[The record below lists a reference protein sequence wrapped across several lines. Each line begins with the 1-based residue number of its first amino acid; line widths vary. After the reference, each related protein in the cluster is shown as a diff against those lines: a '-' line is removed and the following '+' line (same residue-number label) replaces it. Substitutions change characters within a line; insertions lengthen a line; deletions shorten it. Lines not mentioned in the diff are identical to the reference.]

1 MFQHGWDRALRW
13 SARYPKW
20 AAALLG
26 GSVALGHAPLS
37 LWPIS
42 VACLILFF
50 RLSRDVA
57 SPMKIGWAFGFG
69 YFLVTLNW
77 IVEPFLV
84 DLQTTG
90 FMAPFALILM
100 AGGLALFWGAA
111 GWFVRGFGPLG
122 WVLGLTLTDYLR
134 GVLFTGFPWGLLS
147 YTLAESPFVGFF
159 AWGGP
164 HGVTLFLLLICAL
177 FVQRFFAAAAGVCA
191 IMLTCALIPLPEM
204 QRDVTETTV
213 RLVQPNAPQEQKW
226 DPFYAPIFLDRM
238 IDATAAD
245 PRVDVIIW
253 PESAIY
259 TALNY
264 AERHIERLRS
274 AAGGTDV
281 IFGILRIDE
290 RDRLYN
296 SMVLSRVDQPSQLY
310 DKRHLVPFGEYL
322 PFEDWLVRN
331 GFGFAPELFGVGFS
345 AGQLADPMILSN
357 SVKVLPMICYE
368 IIFPRAVSA
377 VRQDADVIVQ
387 ISNDAWFG
395 GFSGPAQHLEIT
407 RLRAIEQG
415 MPIIRV
421 SNPGVSAV
429 IDGRGEIV
437 DKIPLNTA
445 GHLDVQV
452 SLMHYKT
459 PYTWFGNWAFWVIWI
474 ALFALA
480 MRQSVIK
487 D

>member
-1 MFQHGWDRALRW
+1 MFQRGCDRALFW
-13 SARYPKW
+13 SERHPKW
-20 AAALLG
+20 AAVLLG
-26 GSVALGHAPLS
+26 GGVALGHAPLS
-37 LWPIS
+37 LWPSS

-50 RLSRDVA
+50 KLSRDTA
-57 SPMKIGWAFGFG
+57 SPVKIGWAFGFG

-77 IVEPFLV
+77 IVEPFLI

-90 FMAPFALILM
+90 FMAPFALLFM

-111 GWFVRGFGPLG
+111 GWFVRPFDSFG
-122 WVLGLTLTDYLR
+122 WVLGLTVAEYFR

-147 YTLAESPFVGFF
+147 YTLSQSPVVGYF
-159 AWGGP
+159 AWVGP
-164 HGVTLFLLLICAL
+164 HGVTLFLLMICAL
-177 FVQRFFAAAAGVCA
+177 FAQRLLAGVA
-191 IMLTCALIPLPEM
+191 GVSVIMLTCALIPLPEV
-204 QRDVTETTV
+204 QRGSAETTV

-238 IDATAAD
+238 IEATAAD
-245 PRVDVIIW
+245 PKVDVIIW

-264 AERHIERLRS
+264 ADRHIERLRS
-274 AAGGTDV
+274 AAGRSDV

-296 SMVLSRVDQPSQLY
+296 SLVLSRDDQTSQIY

-322 PFEDWLVRN
+322 PFEDWLVRL
-331 GFGFAPELFGVGFS
+331 GFGFAPELFGVGFA
-345 AGQLADPMILSN
+345 AGQSGDPMILSN
-357 SVKVLPMICYE
+357 WVKILPMICYE

-377 VRQDADVIVQ
+377 ARRDADVIVQ

-415 MPIIRV
+415 MPIVRV

-429 IDGRGEIV
+429 INGRGEIV
-437 DKIPLNTA
+437 DQMRLNTA

-452 SLMHYKT
+452 PLRHYKT
-459 PYTWFGNWAFWVIWI
+459 PYAWFGNWAFWVAWA
-474 ALFALA
+474 ALLVLA
-480 MRQSVIK
+480 IGRGGIR

>member
-1 MFQHGWDRALRW
+1 MRHRVWDRALRL
-13 SARYPKW
+13 SARYPKCSVV
-20 AAALLG
+20 LLG
-26 GSVALGHAPLS
+26 SGVALGHAPLS

-42 VACLILFF
+42 IACLILFF
-50 RLSRDVA
+50 SLSRDAA
-57 SPMKIGWAFGFG
+57 SPMKLGWMLGFG
-69 YFLVTLNW
+69 YFLVTMNW

-111 GWFVRGFGPLG
+111 GWFACGFGPLG
-122 WVLGLTLTDYLR
+122 WVLGLTMADYLR

-147 YTLAESPFVGFF
+147 YTLVESPFVGFF
-159 AWGGP
+159 AWVGP
-164 HGVTLFLLLICAL
+164 HGVTLFLLLISALCAERL
-177 FVQRFFAAAAGVCA
+177 LVRAAGVSA

-204 QRDVTETTV
+204 QRDVAETTV

-245 PRVDVIIW
+245 PKVDVIIW

-264 AERHIERLRS
+264 ADRHIERLRR
-274 AAGGTDV
+274 AAGRQDV

-290 RDRLYN
+290 QDRLYN
-296 SMVLSRVDQPSQLY
+296 SLVLSHEDQPPQIY

-345 AGQLADPMILSN
+345 AGRSGTPMILSN
-357 SVKVLPMICYE
+357 SVKILPMICYE

-377 VRQDADVIVQ
+377 ARQDADVIVQ

-421 SNPGVSAV
+421 SNPGISAV

-437 DKIPLNTA
+437 DQMPLNTA

-459 PYTWFGNWAFWVIWI
+459 PYTWFGNWAFWVIWV